1 MSDMCIFILSYI
13 YPQNRRYF
21 LLFLHYV
28 PIYLNKDY
36 FYRALLIKIKKLK
49 RINLLAQKLKRTH
62 GQLTS
67 RSLKKVYAKN
77 DNILPSIKTRQNAGT
92 DLISSLNYTDLYKV
106 STC

>member
-1 MSDMCIFILSYI
+1 MCIFILFYI
-13 YPQNRRYF
+13 YLQNQRY
-21 LLFLHYV
+21 LLFLLHYV

-62 GQLTS
+62 GQLTG
-67 RSLKKVYAKN
+67 RGLKKAYVKN
-77 DNILPSIKTRQNAGT
+77 DNISPSIKTRQNVET